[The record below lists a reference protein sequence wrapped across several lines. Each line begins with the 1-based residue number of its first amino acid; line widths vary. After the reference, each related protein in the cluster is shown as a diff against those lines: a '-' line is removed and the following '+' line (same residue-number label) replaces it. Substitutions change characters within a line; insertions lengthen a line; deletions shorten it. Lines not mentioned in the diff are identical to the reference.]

1 MAMLTVPHMAFAF
14 GILGIFT
21 SLISS
26 CQILLLLLYIT
37 IPLVI
42 CFLLFDLSLSL
53 QATSSPSWCIWPHC
67 KLFLSP
73 FLGSLPFS
81 LCSNYDFSL
90 GFFSGQLFTGSTS
103 GNLLKG
109 FSPYL
114 TQLHYLVLCCCCTML
129 SLRLTIK

>member
-53 QATSSPSWCIWPHC
+53 CRQHRLLLGVSVPTV

-81 LCSNYDFSL
+81 LCSNYDFL
-90 GFFSGQLFTGSTS
+90 WGFFQANFLQD
-103 GNLLKG
+103 LQAEI
-109 FSPYL
+109 Y
-114 TQLHYLVLCCCCTML
+114 
-129 SLRLTIK
+129 